1 MFGLF
6 IACALLP
13 VCALAVLSLRQ
24 VAESTRNESR
34 VLLRHTSKNAAM
46 AIHQVLLMLQIEL
59 KAQASSVTGVPSGA
73 GRGERQALSESMQE
87 RLTAVTMFDR
97 GKARNIFGAPCPLP
111 PLTATAKEH
120 LALGKMLVFLQGAG
134 TGPSRIFIATTLDK
148 NPDETLLVG
157 EVNGSYLWEVVGYT
171 LPPGISICILD
182 AAGKALFTSVAP
194 VPAFIDRVKAELTKS
209 TIGGF
214 EARQDNRSYLVSYWQ
229 LFLESSFCAEPLTV
243 VTSQSAHDAY
253 LSFGKFARTFYLVAS
268 LTLLV
273 VIFIS
278 SRQIRRNLLP
288 LTILKE
294 GAEKISQGDFDHK
307 VTINSDDEFARL
319 ADSFNEMSDHL
330 KMHFY
335 ILTETSLI
343 VRKVL
348 SGHNN
353 EEIVEAVLTNLHTII
368 PCDWICVSLMHPMI
382 KDMTVNFSSR
392 CTPAGPEDIK
402 QSVTVLKSEEMS
414 MLHKNGESLEVA
426 AGGKPFSAF
435 LAPIAA
441 EGARDTFLV
450 PVFFTKSL
458 YAILTLGYREK
469 PEHVREDLLR
479 ARQIADQIAI
489 ALENVRLI
497 EELNNLNLGTI
508 RALANAVDAKS
519 PWTSGHS
526 LRVTNI
532 ALNIGRELGLSAT
545 ELETLHKGGL
555 FHDIGKIGVPES
567 ILDKPGKLT
576 DEEFATIR
584 KHPEIGVE
592 IINPI
597 EAYHKLIPIVLQH
610 HEWFNGKGYPN
621 GLAADAIS
629 PLARILAV
637 ADVYDALISDRPYR
651 QGWEFGR
658 VLSYLEESS
667 GTQFDPVVVQAV
679 LRMSNRGT
687 LESSPLHYQE
697 TA

>member
-6 IACALLP
+6 VACALLP

-24 VAESTRNESR
+24 VAENTRNESR

-46 AIHQVLLMLQIEL
+46 AIHQVLIMLQIDL
-59 KAQASSVTGVPSGA
+59 RAQASSAAMIPSASKGDER
-73 GRGERQALSESMQE
+73 RGLKTSAQE
-87 RLTAVTMFDR
+87 RFQAVTMFS
-97 GKARNIFGAPCPLP
+97 GQKARNIFGDTCPTP
-111 PLTATAKEH
+111 PLTAATKKH
-120 LALGKMLVFLQGAG
+120 LADGKMLMFLQETGN
-134 TGPSRIFIATTLDK
+134 GPSRIFIATSLDN
-148 NPDETLLVG
+148 NPERSLLVG
-157 EVNGSYLWEVVGYT
+157 EVKASYLWEVVGYT
-171 LPPGISICILD
+171 VPPRMSICILD
-182 AAGKALFTSVAP
+182 PAGKALFSSVAP
-194 VPAFIDRVKAELTKS
+194 VPAFVDRVKEELRRS

-214 EARQDNRSYLVSYWQ
+214 EARQEKRSYLVSYWQ
-229 LFLESSFCAEPLTV
+229 LFLESSFCAKPLTV
-243 VTSQSAHDAY
+243 VTSQSTHDAY
-253 LSFGKFARTFYLVAS
+253 LSFDKFARTFYLVVS

-278 SRQIRRNLLP
+278 SQQIRRNLLP

-294 GAEKISQGDFDHK
+294 GAQKISQGDFDHK
-307 VTINSDDEFARL
+307 VTIDSDDEFARL
-319 ADSFNEMSDHL
+319 AVSFNDMSDHL
-330 KMHFY
+330 KKHFH
-335 ILTETSLI
+335 ILSEMSLI

-348 SGHNN
+348 SGRNN
-353 EEIVEAVLTNLHTII
+353 EEIVEAVLSNVHTII
-368 PCDWICVSLMHPMI
+368 PCDWVCVSLMHPMI
-382 KDMTVNFSSR
+382 KDMTVNFSGR
-392 CTPAGPEDIK
+392 CTPAGPAAIK
-402 QSVTVLKSEEMS
+402 QNVTVLKSEEMTL
-414 MLHKNGESLEVA
+414 LHKNSEGLEIA
-426 AGGKPFSAF
+426 AGDRRFGAF
-435 LAPIAA
+435 LAPITA
-441 EGARDTFLV
+441 EGGRDNFLM
-450 PVFFTKSL
+450 PVFFKRSL

-497 EELNNLNLGTI
+497 EELNHLNLGTI

-526 LRVTNI
+526 LRVTNV
-532 ALNIGRELGLSAT
+532 ALNIGRELGLSAA
-545 ELETLHKGGL
+545 ELEELQKGGF

-592 IINPI
+592 IISPI
-597 EAYHKLIPIVLQH
+597 EAYRKLIPIVLQH

-621 GLAADAIS
+621 GLAGDAIS
-629 PLARILAV
+629 LPARILAV

-651 QGWEFGR
+651 QGWEFSR
-658 VLSYLEESS
+658 VMSYLEESS

-679 LRMSNRGT
+679 LRMSDRST
-687 LESSPLHYQE
+687 LESSPLPYLDV
-697 TA
+697 A

>member
-1 MFGLF
+1 MFALF
-6 IACALLP
+6 VACALLP
-13 VCALAVLSLRQ
+13 VCALALLSLRQ
-24 VAESTRNESR
+24 VAENTRNESR

-46 AIHQVLLMLQIEL
+46 AIHQVLLMLQTDL
-59 KAQASSVTGVPSGA
+59 RAQASSAAGMPSVSG
-73 GRGERQALSESMQE
+73 GDERQRVKTSAQE
-87 RLTAVTMFDR
+87 RFQAVTMFS
-97 GKARNIFGAPCPLP
+97 GQKARNIFGDTCPTP
-111 PLTATAKEH
+111 PLTAATRKH
-120 LALGKMLVFLQGAG
+120 LADGNMLMFFQETGN
-134 TGPSRIFIATTLDK
+134 GPSRIFIATSLDN
-148 NPDETLLVG
+148 NPERFLLVG
-157 EVNGSYLWEVVGYT
+157 EVKASYLWEVVGYT
-171 LPPGISICILD
+171 VPPRISICILD
-182 AAGKALFTSVAP
+182 PAGKALFSSVTP
-194 VPAFIDRVKAELTKS
+194 VPAFIDRVKTELRRS

-214 EARQDNRSYLVSYWQ
+214 EARQEKRSYLVSYWQ
-229 LFLESSFCAEPLTV
+229 LFLESSFCAAPLTV
-243 VTSQSAHDAY
+243 VTSQSTHDAY
-253 LSFGKFARTFYLVAS
+253 LSFGKFAHTFYLVVS

-294 GAEKISQGDFDHK
+294 GAQQISQGDFDHK
-307 VTINSDDEFARL
+307 VTIDSDDEFARL

-348 SGHNN
+348 SGRNN
-353 EEIVEAVLTNLHTII
+353 EEIVEAVLTNLHAII
-368 PCDWICVSLMHPMI
+368 PCDWVCVSLMHPMI

-392 CTPAGPEDIK
+392 CAPENSAAIK
-402 QSVTVLKSEEMS
+402 QSVAVLKSQEMS
-414 MLHKNGESLEVA
+414 MLHKNVDSLEVA
-426 AGGKPFSAF
+426 VGGKQFSAF
-435 LAPIAA
+435 LAPIAE
-441 EGARDTFLV
+441 EGARDAFLV
-450 PVFFTKSL
+450 PVFFKKSL
-458 YAILTLGYREK
+458 YAVLTLGYRQK

-497 EELNNLNLGTI
+497 EELNLLNLGTI

-532 ALNIGRELGLSAT
+532 ALNIGKELGLSAA
-545 ELETLHKGGL
+545 ELETLHRGGL

-576 DEEFATIR
+576 EEEFVTIR

-592 IINPI
+592 IISPV
-597 EAYHKLIPIVLQH
+597 EAYRKLIPIVLQH
-610 HEWFNGKGYPN
+610 HEWFNGNGYPN
-621 GLAADAIS
+621 GLAGDAIS

-651 QGWEFGR
+651 QGWEFEQ
-658 VLSYLEESS
+658 VMSYLEKSS
-667 GTQFDPVVVQAV
+667 GTQFDPVVIQAV
-679 LRMSNRGT
+679 LSMKDRGT
-687 LESSPLHYQE
+687 LESSSLPYQE

>member
-6 IACALLP
+6 VACALLP

-24 VAESTRNESR
+24 VAENTRNESR

-59 KAQASSVTGVPSGA
+59 EAQARIPSGP
-73 GRGERQALSESMQE
+73 GRGEHQALTGSTQE
-87 RLTAVTMFDR
+87 RLRAVTMFSR

-111 PLTATAKEH
+111 PLTAMAKEH
-120 LALGKMLVFLQGAG
+120 LAAGKMLMSFQETG
-134 TGPSRIFIATTLDK
+134 TGSSRIFIAASLNR

-182 AAGKALFTSVAP
+182 PAGKALFSSVTP

-229 LFLESSFCAEPLTV
+229 IFLESSFYAEPLTV

-253 LSFGKFARTFYLVAS
+253 LSFGKFARTFYLVVS

-307 VTINSDDEFARL
+307 VAIETDDEFARL

-330 KMHFY
+330 KTHFY
-335 ILTETSLI
+335 NLTETSLI

-348 SGHNN
+348 SGRNN

-368 PCDWICVSLMHPMI
+368 PCDWVCVSLMHPMI

-392 CTPAGPEDIK
+392 CTPSGPEAIK
-402 QSVTVLKSEEMS
+402 QSVTVLKSQEMT
-414 MLHKNGESLEVA
+414 MLHKNVESLEVA
-426 AGGKPFSAF
+426 VGGNPFSAF
-435 LAPIAA
+435 LAPIA
-441 EGARDTFLV
+441 EQGARDSFLV
-450 PVFFTKSL
+450 PVFFKKSL
-458 YAILTLGYREK
+458 YAILTLGYRQK
-469 PEHVREDLLR
+469 PEHIREDLLR

-497 EELNNLNLGTI
+497 EELNHLNLGTI

-532 ALNIGRELGLSAT
+532 ALNIGRELGLSAA
-545 ELETLHKGGL
+545 ELDTLHKGGL

-592 IINPI
+592 IISPI
-597 EAYHKLIPIVLQH
+597 EAYRKLIPIVLQH
-610 HEWFNGKGYPN
+610 HEWFNGNGYPN
-621 GLAADAIS
+621 RLAGDAIS

-658 VLSYLEESS
+658 VISYLEESS
-667 GTQFDPVVVQAV
+667 GTQFDPVVIQAV
-679 LRMSNRGT
+679 LRMNDRGT
-687 LESSPLHYQE
+687 LESSPLPYQE